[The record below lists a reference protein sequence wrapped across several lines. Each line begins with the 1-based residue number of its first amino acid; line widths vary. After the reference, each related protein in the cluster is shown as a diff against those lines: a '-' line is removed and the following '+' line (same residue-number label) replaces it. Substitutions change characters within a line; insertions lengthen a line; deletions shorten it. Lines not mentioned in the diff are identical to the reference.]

1 MDLGNAIKRAGRDDI
16 TIRSV
21 IANTIQELY
30 PRNVSITSVKISGNT
45 ILIKTWNPLINS
57 ELQMMKWELE
67 NLSRE
72 KLNKMWIPLDRGTMI
87 KFL

>member
-1 MDLGNAIKRAGRDDI
+1 
-16 TIRSV
+16 
-21 IANTIQELY
+21 
-30 PRNVSITSVKISGNT
+30 
-45 ILIKTWNPLINS
+45 
-57 ELQMMKWELE
+57 MMKWELE